1 MLEGAELVE
10 QDAELVEQDA
20 QLVEEGMELV
30 GECVELVGEC
40 VKLVGE
46 CVELVGENVVLVEE
60 NVVLVGENV
69 ELVEENGEVVG
80 EVVELVVE
88 EIVELVGEVAEVV
101 ELVEEDVELVGEGR
115 AGGEDKEEEVEY
127 HPCHRCLL
135 TCGTK
140 KMILLLMTCHML
152 QTDLLVCIC
161 RRTLLRLARLIFS
174 TWSWVLSG
182 WNKWFH
188 SRMLMRKPTSMA
200 TSPIR
205 TLVEHGRQQQSM
217 SYSATWRSFC
227 TLAVFG

>member
-10 QDAELVEQDA
+10 QDAQLVEQ
-20 QLVEEGMELV
+20 GMELV
-30 GECVELVGEC
+30 GECVELVEKC
-40 VKLVGE
+40 VELVGE

-60 NVVLVGENV
+60 NVVLVGENMELVEENV

-88 EIVELVGEVAEVV
+88 IVELVGEVTEVV

-174 TWSWVLSG
+174 TCSCVLSG
-182 WNKWFH
+182 WNKWWH
-188 SRMLMRKPTSMA
+188 SRMLMQKPTSMA
-200 TSPIR
+200 TSPIK
-205 TLVEHGRQQQSM
+205 TLVEHGRQQSM
-217 SYSATWRSFC
+217 SYSTAWRSFC
-227 TLAVFG
+227 TLAVFR